1 VRLSKRFA
9 MAAEDIR
16 HLQSRNH
23 SCRSAGRHDLQRQPI
38 ERALGPPDQ
47 SVRDPRIARRA
58 RQVGMA
64 QEDLN
69 DADVGVL
76 FQQVRGEAV
85 PTLLPL

>member
-1 VRLSKRFA
+1 
-9 MAAEDIR
+9 
-16 HLQSRNH
+16 
-23 SCRSAGRHDLQRQPI
+23 
-38 ERALGPPDQ
+38 
-47 SVRDPRIARRA
+47 
-58 RQVGMA
+58 MA